1 MEDEIPNRIM
11 ANSIKIQSI
20 SRKIAQNLPVFGVQ
34 VCQIED
40 FFGTRIV
47 RVFGQKYSRF
57 EYHKIL
63 E

>member
-1 MEDEIPNRIM
+1 MKSQIM

-20 SRKIAQNLPVFGVQ
+20 SHKIAQNLPVFGVQ

-47 RVFGQKYSRF
+47 RVFDRKYS
-57 EYHKIL
+57 
-63 E
+63 